1 MPVFLNGKEPEIS
14 IIEPHIS
21 RAFDAFSS
29 FKHATMKFLLL
40 LLTTTATSMS
50 FAKRQFGLASRSDT
64 PNQALASLYNPEQYL
79 AEVLLHLTTKELKN
93 GNVKR
98 AKTLMNQAMGR
109 VDAVKL
115 SSRGSMRRKIY
126 VNNKR
131 RQQQKAKNMNHK

>member
-1 MPVFLNGKEPEIS
+1 MG
-14 IIEPHIS
+14 
-21 RAFDAFSS
+21 
-29 FKHATMKFLLL
+29 KHATMKFLLL

-131 RQQQKAKNMNHK
+131 RQQQKATNMNHK